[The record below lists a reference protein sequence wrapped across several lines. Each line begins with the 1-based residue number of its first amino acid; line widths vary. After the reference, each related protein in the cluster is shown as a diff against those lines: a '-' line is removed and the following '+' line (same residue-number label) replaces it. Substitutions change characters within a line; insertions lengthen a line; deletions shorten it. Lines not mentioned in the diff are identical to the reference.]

1 MIICEIGLNH
11 LGIEDYANQ
20 YIDAVVNTK
29 ADAITFQ
36 VIKDSFFKKEEYKK
50 LKLRKEFFIE
60 ALLRTKRK
68 RKQFGAAIDDET
80 EVRSL
85 EQNGIDFFK
94 VLSKDLNNYRL
105 IDEII
110 KASNKPIF
118 ISTGMSNLRE
128 IERLFNRYETEKNRI
143 TLIQT
148 QLSNKIEDVNFAA
161 IPLLRDTFQTPVAYG
176 FHSSNH
182 NALYMS
188 VAYNPES
195 IFFYIKQSDDV
206 KYPDDAHAIT
216 LENISTVV
224 DNLLELQ
231 LAIGSGQKIK
241 MENWS

>member
-110 KASNKPIF
+110 KVSNKPIF

-143 TLIQT
+143 TLIHF
-148 QLSNKIEDVNFAA
+148 LH
-161 IPLLRDTFQTPVAYG
+161 R
-176 FHSSNH
+176 
-182 NALYMS
+182 
-188 VAYNPES
+188 
-195 IFFYIKQSDDV
+195 
-206 KYPDDAHAIT
+206 
-216 LENISTVV
+216 
-224 DNLLELQ
+224 
-231 LAIGSGQKIK
+231 
-241 MENWS
+241 

>member
-110 KASNKPIF
+110 KVSNKPIF

-188 VAYNPES
+188 VAFNPES